1 MKNSHLD
8 RRSQYSQKMLRKALL
23 ELMQTKKL
31 SAITVT
37 DICKLADLNRGT
49 FYKYYDDVN
58 DLFSHIEAAFIEEL
72 RSLMEQNDPTSSEG
86 IETVF
91 RQSIRILK
99 ENDDFVRIAQT
110 PESAEHIIKSLL
122 SSFDPQLLRFAKNR
136 YPDVTEAEATYIIEY
151 MIGGCVKIISHWIR
165 DDQAMPS
172 EQLIALL
179 VRLLTTS

>member
-1 MKNSHLD
+1 MKSSHLD

-72 RSLMEQNDPTSSEG
+72 RSPLN
-86 IETVF
+86 
-91 RQSIRILK
+91 
-99 ENDDFVRIAQT
+99 
-110 PESAEHIIKSLL
+110 
-122 SSFDPQLLRFAKNR
+122 
-136 YPDVTEAEATYIIEY
+136 
-151 MIGGCVKIISHWIR
+151 
-165 DDQAMPS
+165 
-172 EQLIALL
+172 
-179 VRLLTTS
+179 